1 MPLFPGFFGSF
12 HDLFLSPLGISH
24 VGTSGRWFSIASIS
38 PDCGGHQTLGFLCS
52 GEYLPPG
59 SLAASLPLKS
69 DRAPILKGSS
79 SNHHFSRANMLNFW
93 GGAQVV
99 DFQHFFVMFNPGSLG
114 MMIQIDLKAYV
125 FQNG

>member
-1 MPLFPGFFGSF
+1 MLALLEDG
-12 HDLFLSPLGISH
+12 LASPLLAQIVEGI
-24 VGTSGRWFSIASIS
+24 R
-38 PDCGGHQTLGFLCS
+38 PLGFLCS

-93 GGAQVV
+93 GGCAGGG
-99 DFQHFFVMFNPGSLG
+99 FSTFFCNVQSWIVGDDDSN
-114 MMIQIDLKAYV
+114 
-125 FQNG
+125 